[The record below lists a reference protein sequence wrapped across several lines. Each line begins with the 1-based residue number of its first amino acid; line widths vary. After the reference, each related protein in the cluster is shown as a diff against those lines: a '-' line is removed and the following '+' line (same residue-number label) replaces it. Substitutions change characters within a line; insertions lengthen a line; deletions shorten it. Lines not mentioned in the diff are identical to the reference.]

1 MNFGFMEGTVAK
13 LKLIRISEKNQFI
26 DRYLDRSLKIQ
37 VDRREEIEKFY
48 RLIDKQT
55 KDLQNRTICGL
66 QKKLGC
72 KVET

>member
-55 KDLQNRTICGL
+55 RDYRI
-66 QKKLGC
+66 
-72 KVET
+72 E

>member
-26 DRYLDRSLKIQ
+26 DRIIDRSLKIQ

-55 KDLQNRTICGL
+55 KDYRI
-66 QKKLGC
+66 
-72 KVET
+72 E